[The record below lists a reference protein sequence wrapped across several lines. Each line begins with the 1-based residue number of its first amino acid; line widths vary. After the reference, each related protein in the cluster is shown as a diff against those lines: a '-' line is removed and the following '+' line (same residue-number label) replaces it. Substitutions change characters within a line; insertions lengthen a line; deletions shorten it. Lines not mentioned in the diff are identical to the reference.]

1 MIGVDFGASYAD
13 AVLLKNGRIVKRFS
27 MPSSKCKLL
36 HLERAFGKLL
46 ETEKIIVVSKSD
58 ARVTSLERKYGAK
71 RINEIDA
78 IARGARFLCKWDRML
93 VVNVGTGTPF
103 VFVNGKKHS
112 HLGGTGIGGGTLEG
126 LAKLL
131 LSSRPET
138 LESIASKSSTADLS
152 VFEVVGKRIGSIPQD
167 ATASNFGKVARKNE
181 VSKPEIATSLL
192 RLVSESIGVM
202 SVFAAKSCNCKRIL
216 FTGRV
221 VAKNKAIRE
230 RLNLVMK
237 IFNSEMKVPKD
248 AEYCTAIGAALSN

>member
-1 MIGVDFGASYAD
+1 
-13 AVLLKNGRIVKRFS
+13 
-27 MPSSKCKLL
+27 
-36 HLERAFGKLL
+36 KLL

-152 VFEVVGKRIGSIPQD
+152 VFEVVGKRIGSIPSD
-167 ATASNFGKVARKNE
+167 ATASNFGKVARK
-181 VSKPEIATSLL
+181 KPKKGEIATSLL
-192 RLVSESIGVM
+192 RLVSESIGIM
-202 SVFAAKSCNCKRIL
+202 SVFAAKSCGCKRIL

-221 VAKNKAIRE
+221 VAKNKTIRE
-230 RLNLVMK
+230 RLKLVMK
-237 IFNSEMKVPKD
+237 IFNCEMKVPKD
-248 AEYCTAIGAALSN
+248 AEYCTAIGAALSAEKGRKHG